1 MHLTEC
7 IDLFSESI
15 SFDEEVLTCLNNWLF
30 KTKTQFH
37 GVDLGQH
44 MGPIFAFLCFS
55 YSLGGLFMLVIKP
68 KWHRISN
75 FPWVF
80 HALVLTLVQGPLSFV
95 ADYKNMSNDS
105 LWHAIDRFLALFNLV
120 MTFWK
125 VSMFYKYS
133 RPSRFFTEITSLT
146 FAIVCFIFSQD
157 AQECQDK
164 ESFVFFHN
172 LWHCYPFLCIITHTL
187 DECFLEEYK
196 YEEESKTLERSQR
209 LLLKMKATVAQ
220 DQLTKKKLI

>member
-7 IDLFSESI
+7 IDLFSES
-15 SFDEEVLTCLNNWLF
+15 SRFDDEVVSCVNKWLF
-30 KTKTQFH
+30 KTKTQFY

-55 YSLGGLFMLVIKP
+55 YSLGGLSMLLIKP
-68 KWHRISN
+68 KWYKISS

-80 HALVLTLVQGPLSFV
+80 NGFVLTLVQGPLSYL
-95 ADYKNMSNDS
+95 ADYKNMTNDS
-105 LWHAIDRFLALFNLV
+105 LWHAIDRFLALFNLG

-125 VSMFYKYS
+125 ISMFYKYS
-133 RPSRFFTEITSLT
+133 RPSRFFSEITSLT
-146 FAIVCFIFSQD
+146 FALVCFIFSQD

-172 LWHCYPFLCIITHTL
+172 LWHCYPFLCIIMHTF
-187 DECFLEEYK
+187 DEYILEEYK
-196 YEEESKTLERSQR
+196 YEEEMKTLDRPQT
-209 LLLKMKATVAQ
+209 LLLKMKATVSKEQ
-220 DQLTKKKLI
+220 FTKKSL